1 MARNQRKYNTEY
13 KVQAVKLSNEI
24 GSSKAAVELGIPVDT
39 LYGWVRAVKEGRLDI
54 GGGAHTPQTANESGR
69 GIEYPAQAGK
79 AAGEEIRRLR
89 KRMNSSR
96 SQRFFAVQPSEV
108 SKGQRMKFIA

>member
-54 GGGAHTPQTANESGR
+54 GGGAHTPQTAMSLAEELNTLKQQE
-69 GIEYPAQAGK
+69 K
-79 AAGEEIRRLR
+79 EIRRL
-89 KRMNSSR
+89 KEENEFLAEASA
-96 SQRFFAVQPSEV
+96 FFAASRRKSAKGSE
-108 SKGQRMKFIA
+108 

>member
-39 LYGWVRAVKEGRLDI
+39 LYGWVRAVGHRRRSTYAADS
-54 GGGAHTPQTANESGR
+54 NEPGR
-69 GIEYPAQAGK
+69 GIEYPTQAGK
-79 AAGEEIRRLR
+79 AAGEGNTAI
-89 KRMNSSR
+89 
-96 SQRFFAVQPSEV
+96 
-108 SKGQRMKFIA
+108 KGRE

>member
-39 LYGWVRAVKEGRLDI
+39 LYGWVKAAKEGRLDI
-54 GGGAHTPQTANESGR
+54 GGGAHTPQTAMSLAEESITARLKEGTR
-69 GIEYPAQAGK
+69 GQKPPKEPGQK
-79 AAGEEIRRLR
+79 RSHKNHEER
-89 KRMNSSR
+89 
-96 SQRFFAVQPSEV
+96 
-108 SKGQRMKFIA
+108 

>member
-39 LYGWVRAVKEGRLDI
+39 LYGWVKAAKEGAWTSEAERI
-54 GGGAHTPQTANESGR
+54 HRKPQ
-69 GIEYPAQAGK
+69 
-79 AAGEEIRRLR
+79 
-89 KRMNSSR
+89 
-96 SQRFFAVQPSEV
+96 
-108 SKGQRMKFIA
+108 

>member
-39 LYGWVRAVKEGRLDI
+39 LYGWVKAAKEGRLDI
-54 GGGAHTPQTANESGR
+54 GSGAAYTANRNESGR
-69 GIEYPAQAGK
+69 RIEYPAQAGK
-79 AAGEEIRRLR
+79 AAGERNTAAKGR
-89 KRMNSSR
+89 K
-96 SQRFFAVQPSEV
+96 
-108 SKGQRMKFIA
+108 